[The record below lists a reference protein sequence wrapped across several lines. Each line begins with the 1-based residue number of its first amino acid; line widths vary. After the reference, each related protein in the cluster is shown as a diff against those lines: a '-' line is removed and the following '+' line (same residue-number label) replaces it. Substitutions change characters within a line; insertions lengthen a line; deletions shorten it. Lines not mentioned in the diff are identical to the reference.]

1 MSLIAIAIYDT
12 PENERAQMTD
22 ATLKGLLQTV
32 DFSRHRLLLSIN
44 EATGETLAAIEH
56 FAGKVPDSS
65 LTVINNG
72 GNIGTARAI
81 NKAWKHRK
89 PGEMCIKMDND
100 VVIHNPGWVEL
111 MEEAIRRDPKIG
123 IIGLKRRDLAER
135 PDHPEARFRST
146 IIHLP
151 PIGDYW
157 LQVERVEHVMGT
169 CQAYNPALLDQIGY
183 LYQPG
188 VYGFDDSL
196 AAVRCKVAGFYSCFI
211 PFVRIDHIDP
221 GDKPYQKWKEGQAM
235 NDMQEYNRIKDA
247 MLARSL
253 PIYADENGELVY
265 AGTVTAQRPILN
277 TR

>member
-22 ATLKGLLQTV
+22 ATLKSLLQTV
-32 DFSRHRLLLSIN
+32 DFSHHRLFLSIN

-56 FAGKVPDSS
+56 FAGKVPESS

-81 NKAWKHRK
+81 NKAWKHRA

-100 VVIHNPGWVEL
+100 VVIHDPGWVEI

-123 IIGLKRRDLAER
+123 IIGLKRRDLEER
-135 PDHPEARFRST
+135 PDNPQIRFRST
-146 IIHLP
+146 ITFLP
-151 PIGDYW
+151 PIGGYW
-157 LQVERVEHVMGT
+157 LPVERVDHVMGT
-169 CQAYNPALLDQIGY
+169 CQAYNALLLDQIGY
-183 LYQPG
+183 LYQMG

-196 AAVRCKVAGFYSCFI
+196 AAVRCKVAGYYSCFI
-211 PFVRIDHIDP
+211 PFIRIDHIDP
-221 GDKPYQKWKEGQAM
+221 GDKPYQKWKEVHVRREM
-235 NDMQEYNRIKDA
+235 DEYNRIKDA
-247 MLARSL
+247 MLARTL
-253 PIYADENGELVY
+253 PIYADENGELVEV
-265 AGTVTAQRPILN
+265 GTATAQRPVLN